1 MRQRVLILAAI
12 SFVGVIAVVAAAFVF
27 RPAEAQRSVSGR
39 FEYAV
44 INGNYSPY
52 PPDAPTV
59 VSSAVNICYLQ
70 AAGCQNEEI
79 KSEVGIAKFLQD
91 ERIENNARTRQLV
104 QERAVEVAFSKAIA
118 KLGGEGWEMISAP
131 AVEFDLYY
139 TNPQGNQTAKEGNRT
154 DRQHIWFKRA
164 RQ

>member
-1 MRQRVLILAAI
+1 MRQRILILTTLCFVAAI
-12 SFVGVIAVVAAAFVF
+12 AFVSAAYVF

-52 PPDAPTV
+52 PPDGPTI

-70 AAGCQNEEI
+70 SAGCQNEAVRT
-79 KSEVGIAKFLQD
+79 EVTIAKFLQE
-91 ERIENNARTRQLV
+91 ERIENN
-104 QERAVEVAFSKAIA
+104 ERARLLVHARATDLAFSKAIA
-118 KLGGEGWEMISAP
+118 KLGAEGWEMISAP

-139 TNPQGNQTAKEGNRT
+139 TNQQGNQTAKEANRT
-154 DRQHIWFKRA
+154 DRQHIWFKRV